1 MALFTNV
8 DDEKQ
13 AVVMGAAVALHGLL
27 AGRDDTRGFSQEQM
41 VNEAFAI
48 SREFWKQA
56 KQEVG
61 S

>member
-1 MALFTNV
+1 VALFTNG

-13 AVVMGAAVALHGLL
+13 AVVIGAAVALHALL
-27 AGRDDTRGFSQEQM
+27 AGRDDNRGFSHKNM
-41 VNEAFAI
+41 VEEAFDI